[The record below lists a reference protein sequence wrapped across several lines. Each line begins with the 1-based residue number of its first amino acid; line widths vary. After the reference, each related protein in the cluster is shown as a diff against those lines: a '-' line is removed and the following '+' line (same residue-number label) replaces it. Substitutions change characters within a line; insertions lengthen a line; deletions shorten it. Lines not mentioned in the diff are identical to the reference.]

1 MVVPH
6 DETLFVDHD
15 TIALPFEADLVN
27 ESTFLIT
34 LGPNRMMSTQSR
46 SKGTGIFRLI
56 LVCMGLVIL
65 LALTGGVS
73 AWLITYGFINI
84 TPSEPVYA
92 TEGET
97 IIVSKL
103 SDSLSLTWNSIGE
116 CLSSGDSSL
125 SNKVYTVQ
133 GELVYHAR
141 MASINFTEVFNLTA
155 PNCTNKLLPYPLYM
169 LNGSSI
175 DLEICL
181 SASKE
186 PEMHGTLLIFSDN
199 KAYRDFI
206 LNNDCENTNGAS
218 LVHNL
223 SIGQPGHFECSSIS
237 YSAKT
242 NGHVYVISATP
253 ENVHYYFR
261 YNYTQFYLDPNDL
274 KNWYECTFSPEGN
287 NYCPIGFITHPL
299 YLIAS
304 VESNTLLS
312 SSSTHLCLNRNW
324 SIGLIALVVSLGI
337 FAIVLSVIT
346 SLCLCKL
353 CERYCTN
360 VRNLMY

>member
-1 MVVPH
+1 MAH
-6 DETLFVDHD
+6 DNTLFVDHD
-15 TIALPFEADLVN
+15 TIPLHSEAIEAS
-27 ESTFLIT
+27 ESTVL
-34 LGPNRMMSTQSR
+34 LSSPPHRRVNSPQSR
-46 SKGTGIFRLI
+46 SRTCILKLI
-56 LVCMGLVIL
+56 PVCMGLMIL
-65 LALTGGVS
+65 LALTGSVS
-73 AWLITYGFINI
+73 AWLVTYGFIN
-84 TPSEPVYA
+84 TTSSEPVYA
-92 TEGET
+92 TDGET

-116 CLSSGDSSL
+116 CLSPGDSSF

-169 LNGSSI
+169 LNGSSVN
-175 DLEICL
+175 LEICL

-206 LNNDCENTNGAS
+206 LSNDCENTNGAS
-218 LVHNL
+218 LVYSL

-253 ENVHYYFR
+253 QNVHYYYR

-274 KNWYECTFSPEGN
+274 KNWYECMFSPGGN
-287 NYCPIGFITHPL
+287 NYCVIGFITHPL
-299 YLIAS
+299 YLIAN
-304 VESNTLLS
+304 VESNTSLS

-337 FAIVLSVIT
+337 FAVVLLSVIT
-346 SLCLCKL
+346 SLCLYKL
-353 CERYCTN
+353 WERHRTN
-360 VRNLMY
+360 ERNLMY